1 MSVKIKRSDESIRGQ
16 ELKTTKHQKVLNTE
30 KNFMEMLKQEAKNS
44 NRDQLQKLLK
54 EVDELGGRLGEDLS
68 LQTLKAYRDCI
79 RRFVYLALR
88 GSYEI
93 KDEVGIDIFG
103 SARSYKIVKKVD
115 ESLEELTQIM
125 LKRHAAQI
133 DIVAR
138 VSEIRGL
145 LIDLTG

>member
-1 MSVKIKRSDESIRGQ
+1 MSVKIKRADESIRGQ
-16 ELKTTKHQKVLNTE
+16 ELKAAKHQKILGTE
-30 KNFMEMLKQEAKNS
+30 KNFMGMLKDEAKNA
-44 NRDQLQKLLK
+44 NRDQLQKLLQ
-54 EVDELGGRLGEDLS
+54 EVDELGGRLAEDLS
-68 LQTLKAYRDCI
+68 LQTLKAYRDSI
-79 RRFVYLALR
+79 RKFVYLALR

-93 KDEVGIDIFG
+93 KDEVGIDSFG

-125 LKRHAAQI
+125 LKRHSAQL

>member
-1 MSVKIKRSDESIRGQ
+1 MSVKIKRSDESLRGQ
-16 ELKTTKHQKVLNTE
+16 ELKVAKHQKVLSTE
-30 KNFMEMLKQEAKNS
+30 KNFMGMLKEEAKNS
-44 NRDQLQKLLK
+44 SRDQLQKLLQV
-54 EVDELGGRLGEDLS
+54 VDELGGRLAEDLS
-68 LQTLKAYRDCI
+68 LQTLKAYRDSI
-79 RRFVYLALR
+79 RKFVYLAVR
-88 GSYEI
+88 GPYEI
-93 KDEVGIDIFG
+93 KDEVGIDNFG

-125 LKRHAAQI
+125 LKRHAAQL